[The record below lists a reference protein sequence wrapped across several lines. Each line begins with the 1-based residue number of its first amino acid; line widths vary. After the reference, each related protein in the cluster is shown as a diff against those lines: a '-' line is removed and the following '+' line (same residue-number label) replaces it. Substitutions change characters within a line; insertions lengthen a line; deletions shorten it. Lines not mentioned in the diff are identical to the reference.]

1 MRQLL
6 GGREAATGCAGLLT
20 RCRRRRSTKG
30 AGRQAGSVL
39 AVALLASPAAAI
51 VYVLP
56 TDDSMVERS
65 GPIVYG
71 EVLSATPALRDGSAF
86 TDFTFEVEEVLK
98 GFVPGGTMV
107 VRQPGGLL
115 PGGIAMRVQGLPMLA
130 EGDRV
135 LLFLDPLPDAY
146 RPVEFALGIFF
157 EVQTARGPLLIREPS
172 LDGEVTLPGDPAA
185 AERARARLPR
195 DSSGFRRWIADRA
208 AGVERSADYFEPER
222 TQGPIAVRSPF
233 TVTRS
238 PAECFHDGLPLRWRE
253 FDSGGSAGFT
263 VQAGGQPGV
272 PGGGLSQVRTGMRA
286 WNDVSGSQANLVLHG
301 TSNREF
307 QIDGVDGVNSISHED
322 PFDEIPGTFRPSE
335 GGVIAITY
343 SFFYCDASEVPH
355 PIPGNRSVEALELIE
370 SNIGTQ
376 DGFTEW
382 LALSLNPRENYE
394 EIMAHELGHAI
405 GIGHSC
411 GDAGSGS
418 CDQVTSEAIMRAH
431 AHGDGRGAR
440 LNSDDRA
447 AARFLYP
454 VPGVD
459 PDPDPAPDPEPP
471 PEPDPEPDPTGTTL
485 GPLPAPPQGRGYTGC
500 RPETASLVFDGGFKV
515 AMCYET
521 PGGELGEGKA
531 GIWASDESGL
541 LWFFNRDNAEV
552 LVKVLDGC
560 HLNGHRWVYVAPVT
574 DLAFN
579 LYVQS
584 AGGSNWTHHNRLG
597 ETAASRSD
605 NFAFPCN

>member
-1 MRQLL
+1 MQQL
-6 GGREAATGCAGLLT
+6 GGP
-20 RCRRRRSTKG
+20 RRS
-30 AGRQAGSVL
+30 AGRQAGSFL
-39 AVALLASPAAAI
+39 AILLTTPAAAI

-65 GPIVYG
+65 GTIVFG
-71 EVLSATPALRDGSAF
+71 EVLSASPSLRDGSAF
-86 TDFTFEVEEVLK
+86 TDYAFEVEEVLK
-98 GFVPGGTMV
+98 GFVPGGTIV
-107 VRQPGGLL
+107 VRQPGGPL
-115 PGGIAMRVQGLPMLA
+115 PGGIATRVQGLPMLA

-135 LLFLDPLPDAY
+135 LLFLDPLADAY
-146 RPVEFALGIFF
+146 RPVELALGIFF
-157 EVQTARGPLLIREPS
+157 EVRTARGPLLIREPS
-172 LDGEVTLPGDPAA
+172 LGGEVTLPGDPAA
-185 AERARARLPR
+185 PERARARLPR
-195 DSSGFRRWIADRA
+195 DSSDFRRWIADRA
-208 AGVERSADYFEPER
+208 AGVERSADYFLVEPPD
-222 TQGPIAVRSPF
+222 GPIAVRSPF
-233 TVTRS
+233 TATRS
-238 PAECFHDGLPLRWRE
+238 PDECFHDGLPLRWRE

-272 PGGGLSQVRTGMRA
+272 PGGGLFQVRTAMRA
-286 WNDVSGSQANLVLHG
+286 WNNVSDSRANLVLHG

-307 QIDGVDGVNSISHED
+307 KLDEVDGVNSITYED
-322 PFDEIPGTFRPSE
+322 PFDEIEGTFRPNE
-335 GGVIAITY
+335 GGVLAITH

-376 DGFTEW
+376 DGFEEW
-382 LALSLNPRENYE
+382 LALSPVPRENHE

-411 GDAGSGS
+411 GDTRSPS
-418 CDQVTSEAIMRAH
+418 CDAVTGEALMRAT

-447 AARFLYP
+447 AVRFLYS
-454 VPGVD
+454 VPSVD
-459 PDPDPAPDPEPP
+459 PEPDPEPDPDPP
-471 PEPDPEPDPTGTTL
+471 PEPDPEPDPDPTL
-485 GPLPAPPQGRGYTGC
+485 GPLPDPPEGPGYTDC
-500 RPETASLVFDGGFKV
+500 RPETASLVFADGFKV
-515 AMCYET
+515 ALCYET
-521 PGGELGEGKA
+521 ASGEVGEGKT
-531 GIWASDESGL
+531 GIWASSESGL

-560 HLNGHRWVYVAPVT
+560 RLNGNRWVYVAPVT

-584 AGGSNWTHHNRLG
+584 AGGSNWSHHNRQG
-597 ETAASRSD
+597 QTAASRSD

>member
-1 MRQLL
+1 MRQL
-6 GGREAATGCAGLLT
+6 G
-20 RCRRRRSTKG
+20 
-30 AGRQAGSVL
+30 GRQAGSFL
-39 AVALLASPAAAI
+39 AAVLLATPAAGI

-65 GPIVYG
+65 GAIVFG
-71 EVLSATPALRDGSAF
+71 EVLSASPGLRDGPAF
-86 TDFTFEVEEVLK
+86 TTYSFQVEEVLK
-98 GFVPGGTMV
+98 GFVPGGTII
-107 VRQPGGLL
+107 VRQPGGRL
-115 PGGIAMRVQGLPMLA
+115 PGGIATRVQGLPMLA

-135 LLFLDPLPDAY
+135 LLFLDPLADAY

-157 EVQTARGPLLIREPS
+157 EVRTARGPLLIREPS
-172 LDGEVTLPGDPAA
+172 LHGEVTLPGDPVATD
-185 AERARARLPR
+185 RARARLPR
-195 DSSGFRRWIADRA
+195 DSSGFRRWIADHA
-208 AGVERSADYFEPER
+208 TGVERSADYFVSEPPA
-222 TQGPIAVRSPF
+222 GPIAVRSPF

-238 PAECFHDGLPLRWRE
+238 PDDCFHDGLALRWRE
-253 FDSGGSAGFT
+253 FDGGASAGFT

-272 PGGGLSQVRTGMRA
+272 PGDGLSEVRAGMRA
-286 WNDVSGSQANLVLHG
+286 WNSVSGSRANLVLHG
-301 TSNREF
+301 TSNQEF
-307 QIDGVDGVNSISHED
+307 QLDGVDGVNSISYED
-322 PFDEIPGTFRPSE
+322 PFDEIPGTFLPSE
-335 GGVIAITY
+335 GGVLAITHT
-343 SFFYCDASEVPH
+343 FFYCGASEVPH
-355 PIPGNRSVEALELIE
+355 PIPGNDSVEALAIIE
-370 SNIGTQ
+370 SNVGTQ
-376 DGFTEW
+376 DGFEDW
-382 LALSLNPRENYE
+382 LALSPHPRENHE

-405 GIGHSC
+405 GISHSC
-411 GDAGSGS
+411 GDARSGS
-418 CDQVTSEAIMRAH
+418 CDAVTREAIMRAQ

-447 AARFLYP
+447 AVRFLYP
-454 VPGVD
+454 VPGTD

-471 PEPDPEPDPTGTTL
+471 PEPDPEPDPADTTL
-485 GPLPAPPQGRGYTGC
+485 GPLPAPPQGPGYTGC

-521 PGGELGEGKA
+521 PGGEVGEGKA
-531 GIWASDESGL
+531 GIWASGESGL

-552 LVKVLDGC
+552 LVKVHDGC

-605 NFAFPCN
+605 NFAFPCM